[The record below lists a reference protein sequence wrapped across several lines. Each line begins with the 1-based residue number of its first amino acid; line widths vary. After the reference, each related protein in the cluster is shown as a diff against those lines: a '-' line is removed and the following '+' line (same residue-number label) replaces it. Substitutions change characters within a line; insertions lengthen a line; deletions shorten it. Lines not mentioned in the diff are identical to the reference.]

1 MANYITDQINQQ
13 ITDQINQQI
22 TDQINDIIVAP
33 QLSLEIAKLLLKF
46 VFIDWNMPDCLFGDK
61 AVRKVLVVDFYQIL
75 SKKQSRYFEELE
87 DYTNNSEYHSLVQ
100 TNIKCIASLI
110 IRLQTKEFHDEI
122 IYYMNILS

>member
-1 MANYITDQINQQ
+1 MANYITEQINHQ
-13 ITDQINQQI
+13 IVDQF
-22 TDQINDIIVAP
+22 DDIIVKP
-33 QLSLEIAKLLLKF
+33 QLSLEIAKLLLKY
-46 VFIDWNMPDCLFGDK
+46 VFIDWNSPDCLFGDK

-100 TNIKCIASLI
+100 TNIKSIASLI
-110 IRLQTKEFHDEI
+110 IRLQKKEFHDEI

>member
-1 MANYITDQINQQ
+1 MSDSITE
-13 ITDQINQQI
+13 QINQQI

-46 VFIDWNMPDCLFGDK
+46 VFIDWNKPDCLFGDK

-87 DYTNNSEYHSLVQ
+87 DYTNNSEYHILVQ
-100 TNIKCIASLI
+100 KRIKNIHALGLLLHQKSY
-110 IRLQTKEFHDEI
+110 HDEI